1 MGKAAIRLSTHD
13 RSRAGPFRDP
23 DTCQAVSTG
32 SPPKAEI
39 LKATPLWTSLKCG
52 IFHSMKRKNLITI
65 GIGIA
70 LLAAFPFVAP
80 VALTTPDRA
89 TQTLLAQGY
98 TEVRTT
104 GYAYFDCGKGDLFA
118 TAFEATSPSGQRVEG
133 AVCSGLLK
141 GNTVRLD

>member
-1 MGKAAIRLSTHD
+1 ML
-13 RSRAGPFRDP
+13 
-23 DTCQAVSTG
+23 
-32 SPPKAEI
+32 
-39 LKATPLWTSLKCG
+39 TSLKCG
-52 IFHSMKRKNLITI
+52 IFHSMTRKNLISI

-104 GYAYFDCGKGDLFA
+104 GYAYFDCGTGDLFA

>member
-1 MGKAAIRLSTHD
+1 VRGPESGTAAFPCSRKIAAIRE
-13 RSRAGPFRDP
+13 
-23 DTCQAVSTG
+23 
-32 SPPKAEI
+32 PP
-39 LKATPLWTSLKCG
+39 PLWTSLKCG

-89 TQTLLAQGY
+89 TRTLLAQGY

-141 GNTVRLD
+141 GSTVRLD

>member
-1 MGKAAIRLSTHD
+1 MRGTGTC
-13 RSRAGPFRDP
+13 RADP
-23 DTCQAVSTG
+23 TDF
-32 SPPKAEI
+32 SPEAEI
-39 LKATPLWTSLKCG
+39 LKATPLLTSLKCG
-52 IFHSMKRKNLITI
+52 IFHSMTRKKLISI
-65 GIGIA
+65 GVGIA

-104 GYAYFDCGKGDLFA
+104 GYAYLDCGKGDLFA

>member
-1 MGKAAIRLSTHD
+1 MTR
-13 RSRAGPFRDP
+13 
-23 DTCQAVSTG
+23 
-32 SPPKAEI
+32 
-39 LKATPLWTSLKCG
+39 
-52 IFHSMKRKNLITI
+52 RKWRQI

-70 LLAAFPFVAP
+70 LVAAFPLVAP
-80 VALTTPDRA
+80 VACTTPDRA
-89 TQTLLAQGY
+89 VQTLLAQGY

-104 GYAYFDCGKGDLFA
+104 GYAYFDCGQGDLFA

>member
-1 MGKAAIRLSTHD
+1 MAALPRFWKIPAL
-13 RSRAGPFRDP
+13 
-23 DTCQAVSTG
+23 QQ
-32 SPPKAEI
+32 
-39 LKATPLWTSLKCG
+39 ATPLLTSLKCG
-52 IFHSMKRKNLITI
+52 IFHSMTRKNLISI